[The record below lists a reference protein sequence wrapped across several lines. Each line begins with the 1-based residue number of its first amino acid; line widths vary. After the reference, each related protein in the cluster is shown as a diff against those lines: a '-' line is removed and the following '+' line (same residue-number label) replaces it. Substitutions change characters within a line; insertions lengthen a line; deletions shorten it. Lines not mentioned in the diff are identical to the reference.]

1 MGEMR
6 PPIQNRS
13 TSLTFINVPPVYG
26 TRALGLHRTMQPM
39 LACGFPA
46 WFVPIIY
53 AGGAL
58 WLSAACLALCNLITL
73 SLHARE
79 LGLPQVLACIGSI
92 AQGFLWAV
100 VPDSFWGE
108 GTWLLYLVTS
118 PLFVIAHFFW
128 LRRLRRSMK

>member
-1 MGEMR
+1 
-6 PPIQNRS
+6 
-13 TSLTFINVPPVYG
+13 
-26 TRALGLHRTMQPM
+26 MQPM
-39 LACGFPA
+39 LACGFPD

-58 WLSAACLALCNLITL
+58 WLSAACLALCNLVTV

-79 LGLPQVLACIGSI
+79 LGVPQVLACLGSI

-100 VPDSFWGE
+100 VPGSVWE
-108 GTWLLYLVTS
+108 ASTLIPYLILS

-128 LRRLRRSMK
+128 LRRLRRTAK